1 MSIKLLIG
9 LLTLVIL
16 FHGCIMAKIIPYG
29 IAWGGRLEN
38 DTQMYIFE
46 SVSILINAFL
56 ITVLL
61 LKANYIH
68 HRFSDKWLHGILWVF
83 QLLFI
88 LNTVGNILAKT
99 NFEKFFCNFDICICN
114 ATLDYFKERKRH
126 NRHFQ
131 CLNIRYRLC
140 NLIPLSHGTF
150 EFLFHP
156 SANPVAVVA
165 DVVAAPFIKHRTGN

>member
-99 NFEKFFCNFDICICN
+99 NFEKFFAILTFAFAILIWIILKKDKNITDASN
-114 ATLDYFKERKRH
+114 A
-126 NRHFQ
+126 
-131 CLNIRYRLC
+131 
-140 NLIPLSHGTF
+140 
-150 EFLFHP
+150 
-156 SANPVAVVA
+156 
-165 DVVAAPFIKHRTGN
+165 

>member
-16 FHGCIMAKIIPYG
+16 FHGCIMAKIIPYD

-99 NFEKFFCNFDICICN
+99 NFEKFFAILTFAFAMLLWIILKKENDITDTSN
-114 ATLDYFKERKRH
+114 A
-126 NRHFQ
+126 
-131 CLNIRYRLC
+131 
-140 NLIPLSHGTF
+140 
-150 EFLFHP
+150 
-156 SANPVAVVA
+156 
-165 DVVAAPFIKHRTGN
+165 

>member
-1 MSIKLLIG
+1 MKLSTAKSMSIKLLIG

-99 NFEKFFCNFDICICN
+99 NFEKFFAILTFAFAMLLWIILKKENDITDTSN
-114 ATLDYFKERKRH
+114 A
-126 NRHFQ
+126 
-131 CLNIRYRLC
+131 
-140 NLIPLSHGTF
+140 
-150 EFLFHP
+150 
-156 SANPVAVVA
+156 
-165 DVVAAPFIKHRTGN
+165 

>member
-99 NFEKFFCNFDICICN
+99 NFEKFFAILTFAFAMLLWIILKKENDITDTSN
-114 ATLDYFKERKRH
+114 A
-126 NRHFQ
+126 
-131 CLNIRYRLC
+131 
-140 NLIPLSHGTF
+140 
-150 EFLFHP
+150 
-156 SANPVAVVA
+156 
-165 DVVAAPFIKHRTGN
+165 

>member
-1 MSIKLLIG
+1 MKLSIAKSMSIKLLIG

-99 NFEKFFCNFDICICN
+99 NFEKFFAILTFAFAMLLWIILKKENDITDTSN
-114 ATLDYFKERKRH
+114 A
-126 NRHFQ
+126 
-131 CLNIRYRLC
+131 
-140 NLIPLSHGTF
+140 
-150 EFLFHP
+150 
-156 SANPVAVVA
+156 
-165 DVVAAPFIKHRTGN
+165 

>member
-1 MSIKLLIG
+1 MKLSTAKSISIKLLIG

-99 NFEKFFCNFDICICN
+99 NFEKFFAILTFAFAMLIWIILKKENDITDTSN
-114 ATLDYFKERKRH
+114 A
-126 NRHFQ
+126 
-131 CLNIRYRLC
+131 
-140 NLIPLSHGTF
+140 
-150 EFLFHP
+150 
-156 SANPVAVVA
+156 
-165 DVVAAPFIKHRTGN
+165 

>member
-1 MSIKLLIG
+1 MKLSTAKSMSIKLLIG

-68 HRFSDKWLHGILWVF
+68 HRFSDKLLHGILWVF

-88 LNTVGNILAKT
+88 LNTIGNILAKT
-99 NFEKFFCNFDICICN
+99 NFEKFFAILTFAFAMLIWIILKKDKNITDASN
-114 ATLDYFKERKRH
+114 A
-126 NRHFQ
+126 
-131 CLNIRYRLC
+131 
-140 NLIPLSHGTF
+140 
-150 EFLFHP
+150 
-156 SANPVAVVA
+156 
-165 DVVAAPFIKHRTGN
+165 